1 MSRMRDLSPTTL
13 SNCPDHFA
21 VRSDNTP
28 DRARS
33 LAMAMGERRTGEV
46 QEARAQM
53 DTYVRSVAGSG
64 DPAGQIAK
72 AKELLDGG
80 AISQAEFDQL
90 KAKALASSRG
100 RTLSRPS
107 GGAAS
112 PRRDWGADKPNAE
125 RVGES
130 RSHDSRLTRGIS
142 NECRGTANVVAPG
155 RGSRL
160 AVSSRARLGCV
171 LGQPARILAFC
182 ASNSASVSTPDAFS
196 SPSFFS
202 SSSGSG

>member
-1 MSRMRDLSPTTL
+1 MAPGLFVSWVPSVSRLTLAFDSQSEERSEPHARDLSPTTL

-100 RTLSRPS
+100 RALSRPS

-142 NECRGTANVVAPG
+142 NECRARRTSSLRVVV
-155 RGSRL
+155 RGLPSL
-160 AVSSRARLGCV
+160 RARG
-171 LGQPARILAFC
+171 
-182 ASNSASVSTPDAFS
+182 
-196 SPSFFS
+196 
-202 SSSGSG
+202 